1 MTTTHSAATGQDGVR
16 DAGSTD
22 PGATSTPAVVPAG
35 TPSGHSPEFDAH
47 VESIRRRL
55 VSLGFIFHRTE
66 QRFRRLLG
74 LSPFSPPAVIGAG
87 LFGAGARLVLALVAT
102 ALAGDMAAIP
112 WGRWIPV
119 LAFYGVFDAT
129 QAWRTPPPDVPM
141 GPRVRR
147 MVDDWTALLPTISD
161 EASVRDL
168 DGFLRRRLRLSWTV
182 LAGAAVVTTIFA
194 YLRLVAPAALA
205 ALPAGTL
212 VLLALVVFD
221 VGPVIVYEG
230 MVQMAFW
237 SREARYDHDLFW
249 PSPVDSPEVQ
259 KAIRMNTVTGVA
271 TGVWTTIYLILAVVL
286 VSWSSP
292 LVLPLAVAFLVI
304 CYLTTVLQV
313 ISVRGSIQTIVERA
327 RRRRLQG
334 LQNRIAAF
342 GSRYDE
348 LSPDEWTR
356 LRGLLD
362 LHNMVRD
369 APSTPTAAH
378 TLVRAA
384 VGLIIPS
391 LLFVVTVFGEVYAER
406 ILDSILP

>member
-1 MTTTHSAATGQDGVR
+1 MT
-16 DAGSTD
+16 
-22 PGATSTPAVVPAG
+22 GASSTPADAPAG
-35 TPSGHSPEFDAH
+35 TPSGHTPEFDAH
-47 VESIRRRL
+47 VESSRRRL
-55 VSLGFIFHRTE
+55 GWATFAFHRVEDRIRRSLG
-66 QRFRRLLG
+66 LP
-74 LSPFSPPAVIGAG
+74 PFSPPVVIGAG
-87 LFGAGARLVLALVAT
+87 LFGAGARLLLALVAT
-102 ALAGDMAAIP
+102 ALAGDWAGIP

-141 GPRVRR
+141 GPAVRR
-147 MVDDWTALLPTISD
+147 IVDDWTALLPTISD
-161 EASVRDL
+161 EAGVRDL
-168 DGFLRRRLRLSWTV
+168 DGFLRRRLRLPWLV
-182 LAGAAVVTTIFA
+182 LAGAAVVAIVFT
-194 YLRLVAPAALA
+194 YLRLAAPEALA
-205 ALPAGTL
+205 ALSAGTL

-230 MVQMAFW
+230 MVEMAFW

-249 PSPVDSPEVQ
+249 PSPVDSPQVQ
-259 KAIRMNTVTGVA
+259 TAIRMNTVMGFA
-271 TGVWTTIYLILAVVL
+271 TGVWITIYLILAVVL

-304 CYLTTVLQV
+304 CYLTTFLQV
-313 ISVRGSIQTIVERA
+313 ISVRGSIQTIVERS
-327 RRRRLQG
+327 RRKRLQG
-334 LQNRIAAF
+334 LQDRIAAF
-342 GSRYDE
+342 GPRYDE
-348 LSPDEWTR
+348 LTPDEWSR

-384 VGLIIPS
+384 AGLIIPS

-406 ILDSILP
+406 ILDAILP